1 MAKFFKNQLLKSN
14 KGQSVV
20 EYILLMAVVASIG
33 FAFYNN
39 QRFKEFL
46 GGQTGFFAAMRNGM
60 AYSYRYG
67 RDLKPE
73 VDFNQAQSFNYQSR
87 DHDTYFN
94 KSTGKSRFFE
104 GTTSYG
110 E

>member
-1 MAKFFKNQLLKSN
+1 MAEFFKILILKN
-14 KGQSVV
+14 NRGQSVV
-20 EYILLMAVVASIG
+20 EYILLLVVISAIG
-33 FAFYNN
+33 FTVYNN

-46 GGQTGFFAAMRNGM
+46 GGQTGFFSALRKGM

-67 RDLKPE
+67 RELKADTE
-73 VDFNQAQSFNYQSR
+73 FEEAMSFDYQTR

-94 KSTGKSRFFE
+94 KESGKSRFFE

-110 E
+110 D